1 MEMVRIVHPEAGE
14 SYVPESAVP
23 AWRSSGWELA
33 SEAEDA
39 EGAETGEGAGSAEQD
54 KAEDNAKQDS
64 KPSRSRRR
72 STEESE

>member
-14 SYVPESAVP
+14 ADVPASAVP

-33 SEAEDA
+33 SEVEAARAAEATESD
-39 EGAETGEGAGSAEQD
+39 EQAPAD
-54 KAEDNAKQDS
+54 GKTEQDS